1 MDQKKT
7 GSFLR
12 ELRKEKQLTQE
23 QLAEQFG
30 VTNRSV
36 SRWETGSNMPDLSIL
51 VELAD
56 FYDVDIRDIIDGERK
71 GEDMNKEEKERLQLV
86 ADYAET
92 EKNTLLMRLRIFSIV
107 GLISLIAGLTM
118 MVISRD
124 NNLPVYDYLM
134 GALMGVA
141 IGALLVAVFYSTGVL
156 ENMRK
161 RKRTLMKVLLVIS
174 ILILLGTFI
183 AAIIASLWYNE
194 RKWVNMLTWLASGEL
209 DHDSCDSNGKH
220 LRCESW
226 YNEYCDGCA
235 CANYM

>member
-1 MDQKKT
+1 MDQKKV

-23 QLAEQFG
+23 QLAERFG

-36 SRWETGSNMPDLSIL
+36 SRRETGSNMPDLSIL

-107 GLISLIAGLTM
+107 GLVSLIAGLVM
-118 MVISRD
+118 LVLGGD

-134 GALMGVA
+134 GTLMGVS
-141 IGALLVAVFYSTGVL
+141 IGALLVAVFYSTGAL

-174 ILILLGTFI
+174 ILFLLGTFI
-183 AAIIASLWYNE
+183 AAIIASLLYI
-194 RKWVNMLTWLASGEL
+194 
-209 DHDSCDSNGKH
+209 
-220 LRCESW
+220 
-226 YNEYCDGCA
+226 Y
-235 CANYM
+235 

>member
-1 MDQKKT
+1 MDQKKV

-23 QLAEQFG
+23 QLAERFG

-107 GLISLIAGLTM
+107 GLVSLIAGLVM
-118 MVISRD
+118 LVLGGD

-134 GALMGVA
+134 GTLMGVS
-141 IGALLVAVFYSTGVL
+141 IGALLVAVFYSTGAL

-174 ILILLGTFI
+174 ILFLLGTFS
-183 AAIIASLWYNE
+183 AAIIASLLYI
-194 RKWVNMLTWLASGEL
+194 
-209 DHDSCDSNGKH
+209 
-220 LRCESW
+220 
-226 YNEYCDGCA
+226 Y
-235 CANYM
+235 

>member
-1 MDQKKT
+1 MDQKNV

-23 QLAEQFG
+23 QLAERFG

-86 ADYAET
+86 ADYAKT
-92 EKNTLLMRLRIFSIV
+92 EKNTLLIRLRIFSIV

-183 AAIIASLWYNE
+183 AALIASLW
-194 RKWVNMLTWLASGEL
+194 L
-209 DHDSCDSNGKH
+209 
-220 LRCESW
+220 
-226 YNEYCDGCA
+226 
-235 CANYM
+235 

>member
-1 MDQKKT
+1 MDQKKF

-23 QLAEQFG
+23 QLAERFG
-30 VTNRSV
+30 VTSRSV
-36 SRWETGSNMPDLSIL
+36 SRWETDSNMPDLSIL

-92 EKNTLLMRLRIFSIV
+92 EKNTLLMRLRIISIV
-107 GLISLIAGLTM
+107 GLVSLIAGLVM
-118 MVISRD
+118 LVLGGD

-134 GALMGVA
+134 GTLMGVA

-174 ILILLGTFI
+174 ILFLLGTFI
-183 AAIIASLWYNE
+183 AAIIASL
-194 RKWVNMLTWLASGEL
+194 
-209 DHDSCDSNGKH
+209 
-220 LRCESW
+220 
-226 YNEYCDGCA
+226 
-235 CANYM
+235 

>member
-1 MDQKKT
+1 MDQKKS

-23 QLAEQFG
+23 QLAERFG
-30 VTNRSV
+30 VTSRSV

-86 ADYAET
+86 ANYAET

-134 GALMGVA
+134 GTLMGVA

-156 ENMRK
+156 ENLRK

-183 AAIIASLWYNE
+183 AAIIASL
-194 RKWVNMLTWLASGEL
+194 
-209 DHDSCDSNGKH
+209 
-220 LRCESW
+220 
-226 YNEYCDGCA
+226 
-235 CANYM
+235 

>member
-1 MDQKKT
+1 MDQKNV

-12 ELRKEKQLTQE
+12 ELRKKKQLTQE
-23 QLAEQFG
+23 QLAERFG
-30 VTNRSV
+30 VTSRSV

-107 GLISLIAGLTM
+107 GLVSLIAGLTM

-134 GALMGVA
+134 GTLMGVA

-183 AAIIASLWYNE
+183 AAIIASL
-194 RKWVNMLTWLASGEL
+194 
-209 DHDSCDSNGKH
+209 
-220 LRCESW
+220 
-226 YNEYCDGCA
+226 
-235 CANYM
+235 

>member
-1 MDQKKT
+1 MDQKKV

-23 QLAEQFG
+23 QLAERFG

-107 GLISLIAGLTM
+107 GLVSLIAGLVM
-118 MVISRD
+118 LVLGGD

-134 GALMGVA
+134 GTLMGVA
-141 IGALLVAVFYSTGVL
+141 IGALLVAVFYSTGAI
-156 ENMRK
+156 ENMSK

-174 ILILLGTFI
+174 ILFLLGTFI
-183 AAIIASLWYNE
+183 AAIIASLLYI
-194 RKWVNMLTWLASGEL
+194 
-209 DHDSCDSNGKH
+209 
-220 LRCESW
+220 
-226 YNEYCDGCA
+226 Y
-235 CANYM
+235 

>member
-1 MDQKKT
+1 MYQKKT
-7 GSFLR
+7 GLFLR

-23 QLAEQFG
+23 QLAERFG

-134 GALMGVA
+134 GTLMGVA

-174 ILILLGTFI
+174 ILFLLGTFI
-183 AAIIASLWYNE
+183 AAIIASL
-194 RKWVNMLTWLASGEL
+194 
-209 DHDSCDSNGKH
+209 
-220 LRCESW
+220 
-226 YNEYCDGCA
+226 
-235 CANYM
+235 

>member
-1 MDQKKT
+1 MDQKKF

-23 QLAEQFG
+23 QLAERFG
-30 VTNRSV
+30 VTSRSV
-36 SRWETGSNMPDLSIL
+36 SRWETDSNMPDLSIL

-92 EKNTLLMRLRIFSIV
+92 EKNTLLMRLRIISIV
-107 GLISLIAGLTM
+107 GLVSLIAGLTM

-134 GALMGVA
+134 GTLMGVA

-174 ILILLGTFI
+174 ILFLLGTFI
-183 AAIIASLWYNE
+183 AAIIVSL
-194 RKWVNMLTWLASGEL
+194 
-209 DHDSCDSNGKH
+209 
-220 LRCESW
+220 
-226 YNEYCDGCA
+226 
-235 CANYM
+235 

>member
-12 ELRKEKQLTQE
+12 ELRNEKQLTQE
-23 QLAEQFG
+23 QLAERFG

-71 GEDMNKEEKERLQLV
+71 GEDVNNEEKERLQLV
-86 ADYAET
+86 ADYAEN
-92 EKNTLLMRLRIFSIV
+92 EKNILLMRLRIISIV
-107 GLISLIAGLTM
+107 GLVSLVAGLTM

-134 GALMGVA
+134 GTLMGVA
-141 IGALLVAVFYSTGVL
+141 IGALLVAVFYSTGAL

-174 ILILLGTFI
+174 ILFLLGTFI
-183 AAIIASLWYNE
+183 AAIIASL
-194 RKWVNMLTWLASGEL
+194 
-209 DHDSCDSNGKH
+209 
-220 LRCESW
+220 
-226 YNEYCDGCA
+226 
-235 CANYM
+235 

>member
-1 MDQKKT
+1 MDQKKF

-23 QLAEQFG
+23 QLAERFG
-30 VTNRSV
+30 VTSRSV
-36 SRWETGSNMPDLSIL
+36 SRWETDSNMPDLSIL

-107 GLISLIAGLTM
+107 GLVSLIAGLTM

-134 GALMGVA
+134 GTLMGVA

-174 ILILLGTFI
+174 ILFLLGTFI
-183 AAIIASLWYNE
+183 AAIVASF
-194 RKWVNMLTWLASGEL
+194 
-209 DHDSCDSNGKH
+209 
-220 LRCESW
+220 
-226 YNEYCDGCA
+226 
-235 CANYM
+235 

>member
-1 MDQKKT
+1 MDQKKF

-23 QLAEQFG
+23 QLAERFG
-30 VTNRSV
+30 VTSRSV
-36 SRWETGSNMPDLSIL
+36 SRWETGSNMSDLSIL

-134 GALMGVA
+134 GTLMGVA

-183 AAIIASLWYNE
+183 AAIIASL
-194 RKWVNMLTWLASGEL
+194 
-209 DHDSCDSNGKH
+209 
-220 LRCESW
+220 
-226 YNEYCDGCA
+226 
-235 CANYM
+235 

>member
-1 MDQKKT
+1 MDQKKF

-23 QLAEQFG
+23 QLAERFG
-30 VTNRSV
+30 VTSRSV
-36 SRWETGSNMPDLSIL
+36 SRWETDSNMPDLSIL

-92 EKNTLLMRLRIFSIV
+92 EKNTLLMRLRIISIV
-107 GLISLIAGLTM
+107 GLVSLIAGLTM

-134 GALMGVA
+134 GTLMGVA
-141 IGALLVAVFYSTGVL
+141 IGALLVAV
-156 ENMRK
+156 
-161 RKRTLMKVLLVIS
+161 
-174 ILILLGTFI
+174 
-183 AAIIASLWYNE
+183 
-194 RKWVNMLTWLASGEL
+194 
-209 DHDSCDSNGKH
+209 
-220 LRCESW
+220 
-226 YNEYCDGCA
+226 
-235 CANYM
+235 

>member
-1 MDQKKT
+1 MDQKKV

-23 QLAEQFG
+23 QLAERFG

-36 SRWETGSNMPDLSIL
+36 SRWETGSNMPDLSLL

-107 GLISLIAGLTM
+107 GLVSLIAGLVM
-118 MVISRD
+118 LVLGGD

-134 GALMGVA
+134 GTLMGVS
-141 IGALLVAVFYSTGVL
+141 IGALLVAVFYSTGAL

-174 ILILLGTFI
+174 ILFLLGTFI
-183 AAIIASLWYNE
+183 AAIIASLLYI
-194 RKWVNMLTWLASGEL
+194 
-209 DHDSCDSNGKH
+209 
-220 LRCESW
+220 
-226 YNEYCDGCA
+226 Y
-235 CANYM
+235 

>member
-1 MDQKKT
+1 MDQKKV

-23 QLAEQFG
+23 QLAERFG

-134 GALMGVA
+134 GTLMGVA

-174 ILILLGTFI
+174 ILFLLGTFI
-183 AAIIASLWYNE
+183 AAIIAL
-194 RKWVNMLTWLASGEL
+194 L
-209 DHDSCDSNGKH
+209 
-220 LRCESW
+220 
-226 YNEYCDGCA
+226 
-235 CANYM
+235 

>member
-1 MDQKKT
+1 MDQKKV

-23 QLAEQFG
+23 QLAERFG
-30 VTNRSV
+30 VTSRSV

-107 GLISLIAGLTM
+107 GLVSLIAGLTM
-118 MVISRD
+118 MVVSRD
-124 NNLPVYDYLM
+124 NNLLIYDYLM
-134 GALMGVA
+134 GTLMGVA

-161 RKRTLMKVLLVIS
+161 RKRTLMRVLLVMS

-183 AAIIASLWYNE
+183 AAIIASL
-194 RKWVNMLTWLASGEL
+194 
-209 DHDSCDSNGKH
+209 
-220 LRCESW
+220 
-226 YNEYCDGCA
+226 
-235 CANYM
+235 

>member
-1 MDQKKT
+1 MDQKKS

-23 QLAEQFG
+23 QLAERFG
-30 VTNRSV
+30 VTSRSV

-124 NNLPVYDYLM
+124 NNPPVYDYLM
-134 GALMGVA
+134 GTLMGVA

-174 ILILLGTFI
+174 ILILLGSFI
-183 AAIIASLWYNE
+183 AAIIASL
-194 RKWVNMLTWLASGEL
+194 
-209 DHDSCDSNGKH
+209 
-220 LRCESW
+220 
-226 YNEYCDGCA
+226 
-235 CANYM
+235 

>member
-23 QLAEQFG
+23 QLAERFG

-36 SRWETGSNMPDLSIL
+36 SRWETGSNMPDLGIL

-71 GEDMNKEEKERLQLV
+71 GEDVNNEEKERLQLV
-86 ADYAET
+86 ADYAEN
-92 EKNTLLMRLRIFSIV
+92 EKNILLMRLRIISIV
-107 GLISLIAGLTM
+107 GLVSLVAGLVM
-118 MVISRD
+118 MVISRE
-124 NNLPVYDYLM
+124 NNLPIYDYLM
-134 GALMGVA
+134 GTLMGVA

-161 RKRTLMKVLLVIS
+161 RKRTLMKALLVIS

-183 AAIIASLWYNE
+183 AAIIASL
-194 RKWVNMLTWLASGEL
+194 
-209 DHDSCDSNGKH
+209 
-220 LRCESW
+220 
-226 YNEYCDGCA
+226 
-235 CANYM
+235 

>member
-12 ELRKEKQLTQE
+12 ELRKEKQFTQE
-23 QLAEQFG
+23 QLAEWFG
-30 VTNRSV
+30 VTSRSV

-71 GEDMNKEEKERLQLV
+71 GEDVNKEEKERLQLV

-134 GALMGVA
+134 GTLMGVA
-141 IGALLVAVFYSTGVL
+141 IGALLVAVFY
-156 ENMRK
+156 
-161 RKRTLMKVLLVIS
+161 
-174 ILILLGTFI
+174 
-183 AAIIASLWYNE
+183 
-194 RKWVNMLTWLASGEL
+194 
-209 DHDSCDSNGKH
+209 
-220 LRCESW
+220 
-226 YNEYCDGCA
+226 
-235 CANYM
+235 

>member
-1 MDQKKT
+1 MDQKNV
-7 GSFLR
+7 GLFLR

-23 QLAEQFG
+23 QLAERFG
-30 VTNRSV
+30 VTSRSV

-107 GLISLIAGLTM
+107 GLVSLIAGLTM

-134 GALMGVA
+134 GTLMGVA

-174 ILILLGTFI
+174 ILFLLGTFI
-183 AAIIASLWYNE
+183 AAIVASF
-194 RKWVNMLTWLASGEL
+194 
-209 DHDSCDSNGKH
+209 
-220 LRCESW
+220 
-226 YNEYCDGCA
+226 
-235 CANYM
+235 

>member
-1 MDQKKT
+1 MDQKKF
-7 GSFLR
+7 GSLLR

-23 QLAEQFG
+23 QLAERFG
-30 VTNRSV
+30 VTSRSV

-134 GALMGVA
+134 GTLMGVA

-183 AAIIASLWYNE
+183 AAIIASL
-194 RKWVNMLTWLASGEL
+194 
-209 DHDSCDSNGKH
+209 
-220 LRCESW
+220 
-226 YNEYCDGCA
+226 
-235 CANYM
+235 

>member
-1 MDQKKT
+1 MDQKKV

-23 QLAEQFG
+23 QLAERFG

-107 GLISLIAGLTM
+107 GLISLIAGLVM
-118 MVISRD
+118 MVINRD

-134 GALMGVA
+134 GTLMGVA

-183 AAIIASLWYNE
+183 AAIIASL
-194 RKWVNMLTWLASGEL
+194 
-209 DHDSCDSNGKH
+209 
-220 LRCESW
+220 
-226 YNEYCDGCA
+226 
-235 CANYM
+235 

>member
-23 QLAEQFG
+23 QLAERFG

-92 EKNTLLMRLRIFSIV
+92 EKNILLMRLRIFSIV
-107 GLISLIAGLTM
+107 GLVSLIAGLVM
-118 MVISRD
+118 LVISRD

-134 GALMGVA
+134 GTLMGVA

-174 ILILLGTFI
+174 ILFLLGTFI
-183 AAIIASLWYNE
+183 AAIIASL
-194 RKWVNMLTWLASGEL
+194 
-209 DHDSCDSNGKH
+209 
-220 LRCESW
+220 
-226 YNEYCDGCA
+226 
-235 CANYM
+235 

>member
-1 MDQKKT
+1 MDQKNV

-23 QLAEQFG
+23 QLAERFG

-107 GLISLIAGLTM
+107 GLVSLIAGLTM

-134 GALMGVA
+134 GTLMGVA

-183 AAIIASLWYNE
+183 AAIIASL
-194 RKWVNMLTWLASGEL
+194 
-209 DHDSCDSNGKH
+209 
-220 LRCESW
+220 
-226 YNEYCDGCA
+226 
-235 CANYM
+235 

>member
-1 MDQKKT
+1 MDQKKF

-23 QLAEQFG
+23 QLAERYG
-30 VTNRSV
+30 VTSRSV

-134 GALMGVA
+134 GTLMGVA

-183 AAIIASLWYNE
+183 AAIIASL
-194 RKWVNMLTWLASGEL
+194 
-209 DHDSCDSNGKH
+209 
-220 LRCESW
+220 
-226 YNEYCDGCA
+226 
-235 CANYM
+235 

>member
-12 ELRKEKQLTQE
+12 ELRKEKQFTQE
-23 QLAEQFG
+23 QLAEWFG
-30 VTNRSV
+30 VTSRSV

-134 GALMGVA
+134 GTLMGVA

-183 AAIIASLWYNE
+183 AAVIASL
-194 RKWVNMLTWLASGEL
+194 
-209 DHDSCDSNGKH
+209 
-220 LRCESW
+220 
-226 YNEYCDGCA
+226 
-235 CANYM
+235 

>member
-1 MDQKKT
+1 MDQKKV

-23 QLAEQFG
+23 QLAERFG

-71 GEDMNKEEKERLQLV
+71 GEDMNKEEKEKERLQLV

-107 GLISLIAGLTM
+107 GLVSLIAGLVM
-118 MVISRD
+118 LVLGGD

-134 GALMGVA
+134 GTLMGVS
-141 IGALLVAVFYSTGVL
+141 IGALLVAVFYSTGAL

-174 ILILLGTFI
+174 ILFLLGTFI
-183 AAIIASLWYNE
+183 AAIIASLLYI
-194 RKWVNMLTWLASGEL
+194 
-209 DHDSCDSNGKH
+209 
-220 LRCESW
+220 
-226 YNEYCDGCA
+226 Y
-235 CANYM
+235 

>member
-23 QLAEQFG
+23 QLAERFG

-107 GLISLIAGLTM
+107 GLVSLIAGLVM
-118 MVISRD
+118 LVISRD

-134 GALMGVA
+134 GTLMGVA

-174 ILILLGTFI
+174 ILFLLGTFI
-183 AAIIASLWYNE
+183 AAIIASL
-194 RKWVNMLTWLASGEL
+194 
-209 DHDSCDSNGKH
+209 
-220 LRCESW
+220 
-226 YNEYCDGCA
+226 
-235 CANYM
+235 

>member
-1 MDQKKT
+1 MDQKKS

-12 ELRKEKQLTQE
+12 ELRKEKQFTQE
-23 QLAEQFG
+23 QLAEWFG
-30 VTNRSV
+30 VTSRSV

-92 EKNTLLMRLRIFSIV
+92 EKNTLLTRLRIFSIV

-134 GALMGVA
+134 GTLMGVA

-183 AAIIASLWYNE
+183 AAIIASL
-194 RKWVNMLTWLASGEL
+194 
-209 DHDSCDSNGKH
+209 
-220 LRCESW
+220 
-226 YNEYCDGCA
+226 
-235 CANYM
+235 

>member
-1 MDQKKT
+1 MDQKKV

-23 QLAEQFG
+23 QLAERFG

-107 GLISLIAGLTM
+107 GLVSLIAGLVM
-118 MVISRD
+118 LVLGGD

-134 GALMGVA
+134 GTLMGVS
-141 IGALLVAVFYSTGVL
+141 IGALLVAVFYSTGAL

-161 RKRTLMKVLLVIS
+161 RKRTFMKVLLVIS
-174 ILILLGTFI
+174 ILFLLGTFI
-183 AAIIASLWYNE
+183 AAIIASLLYI
-194 RKWVNMLTWLASGEL
+194 
-209 DHDSCDSNGKH
+209 
-220 LRCESW
+220 
-226 YNEYCDGCA
+226 Y
-235 CANYM
+235 

>member
-23 QLAEQFG
+23 QLAERFG

-36 SRWETGSNMPDLSIL
+36 SRWETGSNMPDFGIL

-86 ADYAET
+86 ADYAEN
-92 EKNTLLMRLRIFSIV
+92 EKNILLMRLRIISIV
-107 GLISLIAGLTM
+107 GLVSLVAGLVM

-134 GALMGVA
+134 GTLMGVA

-183 AAIIASLWYNE
+183 AAIIASL
-194 RKWVNMLTWLASGEL
+194 
-209 DHDSCDSNGKH
+209 
-220 LRCESW
+220 
-226 YNEYCDGCA
+226 
-235 CANYM
+235 

>member
-1 MDQKKT
+1 MDQKKV

-23 QLAEQFG
+23 QLAERFG

-107 GLISLIAGLTM
+107 GLVSLIAGLTM

-124 NNLPVYDYLM
+124 NNIPVYDYLI
-134 GALMGVA
+134 GTLMGVA
-141 IGALLVAVFYSTGVL
+141 IGALLVAVFYSTGAL

-174 ILILLGTFI
+174 ILFLLGTFI
-183 AAIIASLWYNE
+183 AAIIASL
-194 RKWVNMLTWLASGEL
+194 
-209 DHDSCDSNGKH
+209 
-220 LRCESW
+220 
-226 YNEYCDGCA
+226 
-235 CANYM
+235 

>member
-1 MDQKKT
+1 MDQKKS

-23 QLAEQFG
+23 QLAERFG
-30 VTNRSV
+30 VTSRSV

-86 ADYAET
+86 VDYAET

-107 GLISLIAGLTM
+107 GLVSLIAGLTM

-134 GALMGVA
+134 GTLMGVA

-161 RKRTLMKVLLVIS
+161 RKRILMKVLLVIS

-183 AAIIASLWYNE
+183 AAIIASL
-194 RKWVNMLTWLASGEL
+194 
-209 DHDSCDSNGKH
+209 
-220 LRCESW
+220 
-226 YNEYCDGCA
+226 
-235 CANYM
+235 

>member
-1 MDQKKT
+1 MDQKKV

-23 QLAEQFG
+23 QLAERFG

-36 SRWETGSNMPDLSIL
+36 SRWKTGSNMPDLSIL

-107 GLISLIAGLTM
+107 GLVSLIAGLVM
-118 MVISRD
+118 LVLGGD

-134 GALMGVA
+134 GTLMGVS
-141 IGALLVAVFYSTGVL
+141 IGALLVAVFYSTGAL

-174 ILILLGTFI
+174 ILFLLGTFI
-183 AAIIASLWYNE
+183 AAIIASLLYI
-194 RKWVNMLTWLASGEL
+194 
-209 DHDSCDSNGKH
+209 
-220 LRCESW
+220 
-226 YNEYCDGCA
+226 Y
-235 CANYM
+235 

>member
-1 MDQKKT
+1 MDQKNV
-7 GSFLR
+7 GSFIR

-23 QLAEQFG
+23 QLAERFG

-71 GEDMNKEEKERLQLV
+71 GEDVNNEEKERLQLV
-86 ADYAET
+86 ADYAEN
-92 EKNTLLMRLRIFSIV
+92 EKNILLMRLRIISIV
-107 GLISLIAGLTM
+107 GLVSLVAGLVM
-118 MVISRD
+118 LVISRD

-134 GALMGVA
+134 GTLMGVA

-183 AAIIASLWYNE
+183 AAIIASL
-194 RKWVNMLTWLASGEL
+194 
-209 DHDSCDSNGKH
+209 
-220 LRCESW
+220 
-226 YNEYCDGCA
+226 
-235 CANYM
+235 